1 MRDEYDFS
9 NAVRGK
15 FYRKDAVI
23 LGPLHLE
30 ARVLAKLCAL
40 AESRGKSPADLVVEM
55 LDRETS
61 EAAGVAKSK

>member
-15 FYRKDAVI
+15 FYRENAVI

-40 AESRGKSPADLVVEM
+40 ADTLGKSPDELVGEM
-55 LDRETS
+55 VDREAAA
-61 EAAGVAKSK
+61 EAMRPR